1 MECTLPHGG
10 KGFKWGNSG
19 KCYADRKDAEK
30 QAEAAYANGY
40 KGDSLAVDS
49 NRTIDV
55 DGRLHIARTRISK
68 ACVNPYYGY
77 EIPGYESLGLDPEKI
92 YKLLRAPEELAKS
105 ASTFERLQILSKH
118 VAVNADN
125 IQNDVIAGSIGS
137 NVEFVEPYLW
147 ADVCIWDAEDIAGI
161 ESNKKREFS
170 CSYHY
175 VPVMVKGNFQ
185 GTEYDG
191 IMTDIVG
198 NHLALVE
205 EGRAGHDVLAADS
218 KPKREKIK
226 MRMTKLGKGLFTALG
241 AVAPKLANDAAF
253 PALVGTLT
261 KETID
266 KPALKAKLIAM
277 DAELDPEEIDSVMD
291 AMTDEEETEEEKKKK
306 KEAKDKKAKD
316 EKEEEEKKAADKK
329 AKDKKAKDEEN
340 DELDKRSAEDKK
352 AMDTKLDAFKL
363 ELREADLARRAV
375 RPVVGEVACD
385 SALEIYG
392 MALDNLKVPHAE
404 VKELSGKKALFQLA
418 TKEKS
423 NTPTVA
429 MDATATAKKF
439 PGLDRIKLA

>member
-1 MECTLPHGG
+1 MPIQERNNGG
-10 KGFKWGNSG
+10 AKEYRWGNSG
-19 KCYADRKDAEK
+19 KWYRSRKDAEK

-170 CSYHY
+170 CSYRY

-291 AMTDEEETEEEKKKK
+291 AMTDEEETEEEETEEEKKKK

-316 EKEEEEKKAADKK
+316 E
-329 AKDKKAKDEEN
+329 EN
-340 DELDKRSAEDKK
+340 DKLEKRSAEDKK
-352 AMDTKLDAFKL
+352 AMDEKLNAFKSD
-363 ELREADLARRAV
+363 LREADLARRAV

-392 MALDNLKVPHAE
+392 LALDHLKVPHAE

-418 TKEKS
+418 TKEKATTS
-423 NTPTVA
+423 AVA
-429 MDATATAKKF
+429 MDSAATAKKF

>member
-1 MECTLPHGG
+1 
-10 KGFKWGNSG
+10 
-19 KCYADRKDAEK
+19 
-30 QAEAAYANGY
+30 
-40 KGDSLAVDS
+40 
-49 NRTIDV
+49 
-55 DGRLHIARTRISK
+55 
-68 ACVNPYYGY
+68 
-77 EIPGYESLGLDPEKI
+77 
-92 YKLLRAPEELAKS
+92 
-105 ASTFERLQILSKH
+105 
-118 VAVNADN
+118 
-125 IQNDVIAGSIGS
+125 
-137 NVEFVEPYLW
+137 
-147 ADVCIWDAEDIAGI
+147 
-161 ESNKKREFS
+161 
-170 CSYHY
+170 
-175 VPVMVKGNFQ
+175 
-185 GTEYDG
+185 
-191 IMTDIVG
+191 
-198 NHLALVE
+198 
-205 EGRAGHDVLAADS
+205 
-218 KPKREKIK
+218 

-261 KETID
+261 KETIN
-266 KPALKAKLIAM
+266 KPTLKAQLIAM

-340 DELDKRSAEDKK
+340 DELEKRKADDAK

>member
-1 MECTLPHGG
+1 MPIQERNNGG
-10 KGFKWGNSG
+10 AKEYRWGNSG
-19 KCYADRKDAEK
+19 KWYRSRKDAEK

-49 NRTIDV
+49 NRTIDI

-77 EIPGYESLGLDPEKI
+77 EIPGWETLGLDPEKI
-92 YKLLRAPEELAKS
+92 YKLLRAPEELAKG
-105 ASTFERLQILSKH
+105 ASTFANNQILSIH
-118 VAVNADN
+118 AAVSADKP
-125 IQNDVIAGSIGS
+125 QLEVVAGSIGS

-175 VPVMVKGNFQ
+175 VPIMVKGNFQ

-277 DAELDPEEIDSVMD
+277 DAELDPDEIDSVMD
-291 AMTDEEETEEEKKKK
+291 AMTDEDETEEEKKKK

-316 EKEEEEKKAADKK
+316 EKDEEERKAADKK
-329 AKDKKAKDEEN
+329 AKDEEN
-340 DELDKRSAEDKK
+340 DKRSAEDKK
-352 AMDTKLDAFKL
+352 AMDTKLDTFKS

-392 MALDNLKVPHAE
+392 LALDHLKVPHTE

-423 NTPTVA
+423 NTPVVA
-429 MDATATAKKF
+429 MDAAATAKKF